1 MDLEKIATSAVT
13 ESISMTDTMSAF
25 INDGDKEPVWDGHIY
40 IFADKSK
47 KVEHIKKVPVQI
59 KSKLTNKLD
68 EEVIKYPLRL
78 SYLNDYLDDGGVL
91 LFVVYISPSGNRKQV
106 YYASLLP
113 VKLKI
118 LLSNTKDG
126 QKTKNIELKK
136 FPLDN
141 RKKTIILLNFY
152 ENMQKQTSFRHAKL
166 FSQEELFQQ
175 GKLESISF
183 TVTNYGK
190 RPDDIRDLV
199 FEVDDLYLY
208 ANIKGVAIPQ
218 PIAEIPMAV
227 HMVEDIYKDICVMGK
242 KYYGQ
247 FRRIKSK
254 GQLELIIGKSVYIRM
269 IEKDQVLKIDFKPT
283 TILAEALTD
292 VPFIL
297 ALADNHQIEIG
308 GVPINLNGITTLF
321 TQERIDILKD
331 NLEYYQRLEKLFDVL
346 HLDKN
351 RDVAKFTHEDNKNSA
366 RLFDA
371 LLEGKQ
377 VSGLKKDIP
386 YVALLDYADTK
397 LALVFK
403 PTENAGTYEIS
414 DFFADNTYELF
425 RVGEDGERHPT
436 SKYVNLTAE
445 NFLEIGNVDYRAI
458 IASFSDYLDEPYC
471 TEEATLLL
479 LQMIHAFDES
489 QDKRMDILD
498 HAEEMANWLIEIE
511 DDYSDPE
518 VMKLNYLQIQ
528 KRKRSFTEDEEQEL
542 IKIAEE
548 CKSGNEKQVI
558 FLKIGANLL
567 LDNQRVAEFYYDK
580 LDDAGK
586 EQFRKYPIWRFSKF
600 PIRKDGNNLRR

>member
-1 MDLEKIATSAVT
+1 M
-13 ESISMTDTMSAF
+13 
-25 INDGDKEPVWDGHIY
+25 
-40 IFADKSK
+40 
-47 KVEHIKKVPVQI
+47 
-59 KSKLTNKLD
+59 
-68 EEVIKYPLRL
+68 
-78 SYLNDYLDDGGVL
+78 
-91 LFVVYISPSGNRKQV
+91 
-106 YYASLLP
+106 
-113 VKLKI
+113 
-118 LLSNTKDG
+118 
-126 QKTKNIELKK
+126 
-136 FPLDN
+136 
-141 RKKTIILLNFY
+141 
-152 ENMQKQTSFRHAKL
+152 
-166 FSQEELFQQ
+166 
-175 GKLESISF
+175 
-183 TVTNYGK
+183 
-190 RPDDIRDLV
+190 V

-254 GQLELIIGKSVYIRM
+254 GQLELIIGKSVYIRL

-321 TQERIDILKD
+321 TQERIDILKN

-351 RDVAKFTHEDNKNSA
+351 RDVATFTHEDNKNSA

-548 CKSGNEKQVI
+548 CKSGNVKQVI
-558 FLKIGANLL
+558 SLKIGANLL

>member
-1 MDLEKIATSAVT
+1 M
-13 ESISMTDTMSAF
+13 
-25 INDGDKEPVWDGHIY
+25 
-40 IFADKSK
+40 
-47 KVEHIKKVPVQI
+47 
-59 KSKLTNKLD
+59 
-68 EEVIKYPLRL
+68 
-78 SYLNDYLDDGGVL
+78 
-91 LFVVYISPSGNRKQV
+91 
-106 YYASLLP
+106 
-113 VKLKI
+113 
-118 LLSNTKDG
+118 
-126 QKTKNIELKK
+126 
-136 FPLDN
+136 
-141 RKKTIILLNFY
+141 
-152 ENMQKQTSFRHAKL
+152 
-166 FSQEELFQQ
+166 
-175 GKLESISF
+175 
-183 TVTNYGK
+183 
-190 RPDDIRDLV
+190 
-199 FEVDDLYLY
+199 
-208 ANIKGVAIPQ
+208 
-218 PIAEIPMAV
+218 
-227 HMVEDIYKDICVMGK
+227 
-242 KYYGQ
+242 
-247 FRRIKSK
+247 
-254 GQLELIIGKSVYIRM
+254 
-269 IEKDQVLKIDFKPT
+269 
-283 TILAEALTD
+283 
-292 VPFIL
+292 
-297 ALADNHQIEIG
+297 
-308 GVPINLNGITTLF
+308 
-321 TQERIDILKD
+321 
-331 NLEYYQRLEKLFDVL
+331 
-346 HLDKN
+346 
-351 RDVAKFTHEDNKNSA
+351 
-366 RLFDA
+366 
-371 LLEGKQ
+371 
-377 VSGLKKDIP
+377 
-386 YVALLDYADTK
+386 ALLDYADTK

-548 CKSGNEKQVI
+548 CKSGNVKQVI
-558 FLKIGANLL
+558 SLKIGANLL

>member
-1 MDLEKIATSAVT
+1 MDLEKIATSAVS

-40 IFADKSK
+40 IFADKAK
-47 KVEHIKKVPVQI
+47 KIESIKKVPVQI
-59 KSKLTNKLD
+59 KGKSSKKLD

-91 LFVVYISPSGNRKQV
+91 FFVVYISPSGNRKQI

-113 VKLKI
+113 VNLQI
-118 LLSNTKDG
+118 LLSDTKDG
-126 QKTKNIELKK
+126 QKVKNIELRK
-136 FPLDN
+136 FPSDN

-199 FEVDDLYLY
+199 FEVDDLYMY
-208 ANIKGVAIPQ
+208 ANIKGAAIPQ
-218 PIAEIPMAV
+218 PLAEMPIAV
-227 HMVEDIYKDICVMGK
+227 HMAEDIYKDICVMGK

-247 FRRIKSK
+247 LRRIKSK
-254 GQLELIIGKSVYIRM
+254 GQLELVIGKSVHIRM
-269 IEKDQVLKIDFKPT
+269 LEKDQVLKIDFKPT
-283 TILAEALTD
+283 TILEDALID
-292 VPFIL
+292 MPFIL
-297 ALADNHQIEIG
+297 ALADNRQIEIG
-308 GVPINLNGITTLF
+308 GVPIDLDGITALYTK
-321 TQERIDILKD
+321 ERIDTLKD
-331 NLEYYQRLEKLFDVL
+331 NLEYYQRLEQLFDVL

-351 RDVAKFTHEDNKNSA
+351 RDVANFTHEDNKNSA

-377 VSGLKKDIP
+377 VSGLRTDIP

-403 PTENAGTYEIS
+403 PTENVGTYEIS

-425 RVGEDGERHPT
+425 RVGEDGEHLPT

-445 NFLEIGNVDYRAI
+445 NFLELGNVDYRAI
-458 IASFSDYLDEPYC
+458 MASFSNYLDEPYC

-479 LQMIHAFDES
+479 LQMIHAFDRS
-489 QDKRMDILD
+489 QDKRIDILD
-498 HAEEMANWLIEIE
+498 HAEEMAKWLIEIE
-511 DDYSDPE
+511 NDYSDPE

-528 KRKRSFTEDEEQEL
+528 KRKRDFTKDEEQEL

-548 CKSGNEKQVI
+548 SKSGNERQEI
-558 FLKIGANLL
+558 FLKLGANLL

-586 EQFRKYPIWRFSKF
+586 EQFRMYPIWRFSKF
-600 PIRKDGNNLRR
+600 PITKDDNNLRR